1 MEQYCAVVV
10 TYFPDESCLENL
22 EILCN
27 RCDRLI
33 IVDNTPMNGSDR
45 FPKSQDTTVF
55 KLGRNIGL
63 AAGLNKGIEFGG
75 RSGYEN
81 IFLFDQDSRQPARF
95 FEDMLRFKSWADRL
109 NKNFAFYVPDFYDR
123 HSKSFATF
131 PMLKPFTIKHRKC
144 GQINSVPSD
153 EALIAVTSGTLLKY
167 SAYKRLGP
175 LREDYFI
182 DFIDNEYCLRA
193 YKAGFKIAIN
203 CGVVLNHAIGRRSVR
218 KWLGLTLKP
227 NFHSP
232 LRRYYIARNG
242 VRTAL
247 DYGGLLP
254 VYAGLI
260 FCRLGHELLSVLLFE
275 DRRIQKLKA
284 MGRGVVHGFMG
295 RMGPCPLTAMALD
308 TSVKEG

>member
-1 MEQYCAVVV
+1 MV
-10 TYFPDESCLENL
+10 TYFPDKTCLENL
-22 EILCN
+22 KVLCN

-33 IVDNTPMNGSDR
+33 IVDNTPMSGADHFS
-45 FPKSQDTTVF
+45 KSENTTVD

-63 AAGLNKGIEFGG
+63 AAALNKGIEFAG

-81 IFLFDQDSRQPARF
+81 IFLFDQDSQPPNHY
-95 FEDMLRFKSWADRL
+95 FEEMLRFKCWVDRL

-123 HSKSFATF
+123 NSRSFATF
-131 PMLKPFTIKHRKC
+131 PMLKPFSIRHRQC

-193 YKAGFKIAIN
+193 YKAGFQIAIN

-218 KWLGLTLKP
+218 KWLWLTLKP

-242 VRTAL
+242 LRTAL
-247 DYGGLLP
+247 EYGGLWP
-254 VYAGLI
+254 VYFGLI
-260 FCRLGHELLSVLLFE
+260 ICRLGHEVLSVVLFE
-275 DRRIQKLKA
+275 DKKLEKVKA
-284 MGRGVVHGFMG
+284 MGHGVVHGL
-295 RMGPCPLTAMALD
+295 RRKMGPCPLAAMSLE
-308 TSVKEG
+308 TSVKER